1 MIFIIHSYPPKTN
14 RHDRS
19 LDLRPFS
26 SLSDMWHVCHM
37 YAHLCY
43 SLVFW
48 QWDAEEIDQFLRE
61 QRLED
66 LHRKIQ
72 ALTPEKLIASRR
84 CDRFFKRRNMTPKVM
99 YKSLR
104 YDAFA
109 HVCSWHLHQII
120 ICVHLQGTWTGRC
133 RSRYSVEHLESMSRV
148 KPQSWLRQ
156 GRLHHHLSMTRA
168 AIDWTLGM
176 SESGRLKWLK
186 IFIFEFV
193 CL

>member
-1 MIFIIHSYPPKTN
+1 
-14 RHDRS
+14 
-19 LDLRPFS
+19 
-26 SLSDMWHVCHM
+26 M
-37 YAHLCY
+37 YAHLCH

-84 CDRFFKRRNMTPKVM
+84 CKRFLSGET
-99 YKSLR
+99 
-104 YDAFA
+104 
-109 HVCSWHLHQII
+109 WHQKWCIKACAMMLLPTFVHD
-120 ICVHLQGTWTGRC
+120 ICIHLQGTWTGRC

-148 KPQSWLRQ
+148 TPQSWLRQ

-176 SESGRLKWLK
+176 SESGRLKCWKSSFLSLY
-186 IFIFEFV
+186 V
-193 CL
+193 CNQCDDQCDYQCGCISWILQFLCKESHDGGV